1 MDFLDE
7 ERVRALLSYEV
18 LIPAVERALIGLSTG
33 MVRQPLRSVMRIPE
47 HEGILGLM
55 PASDGE
61 LIGIKLVTI
70 YERNVQQPTHQAVIQ
85 LFSAKTGEPL
95 VAMDGRL
102 ITEMRTAAVSAAAVR
117 LLARPDARVLAIL
130 GSGVQA
136 RSHVAALR
144 MVRNFEE
151 VRVWS
156 RTEEHAARFAE
167 QFGARA
173 MATAEAAVRG
183 ADVVVSATST
193 HQPLVRGEWLSKGA
207 LVCAVGVVGREK
219 RELDDAAMQG
229 SVVVESREAA
239 LKESGDLIA
248 SGAPIAAELGE
259 LLAGT
264 QRLPETDR
272 WVVLKSLGV
281 GAADLAAAR
290 SVWERY
296 RDGR

>member
-1 MDFLDE
+1 MDFLGE
-7 ERVRALLSYEV
+7 EEVRALLTYEA

-70 YERNVQQPTHQAVIQ
+70 YERNLQQPTHQAVIQ

-102 ITEMRTAAVSAAAVR
+102 ITEMRTAAVSAGAVR
-117 LLARPDARVLAIL
+117 LLARRDARVLAIL

-136 RSHVAALR
+136 RSHVQALR

-156 RTEEHAARFAE
+156 RTEENAARFAE

-207 LVCAVGVVGREK
+207 LVCAVGAVGPEK
-219 RELDDAAMQG
+219 REVDDAAMQG
-229 SVVVESREAA
+229 TVVVESREAA
-239 LKESGDLIA
+239 LTEAGDLIR

-259 LLAGT
+259 LLAGG
-264 QRLPETDR
+264 RKLSETDR
-272 WVVLKSLGV
+272 WVVFKSLGV
-281 GAADLAAAR
+281 GATDLAAVR
-290 SVWERY
+290 IVWERY
-296 RDGR
+296 RAGR